1 MGRSTFFAKLR
12 NYRYNKREQ
21 RDPYRYILIELD
33 FTSQGPTRGP
43 GKKYFKGKK
52 QQGGKKIL
60 TCYSYGKP
68 GYFARDYRSKNI
80 VQRPQL
86 NVLEK
91 VRSKDATE
99 EAPAEDP
106 PI

>member
-1 MGRSTFFAKLR
+1 M
-12 NYRYNKREQ
+12 
-21 RDPYRYILIELD
+21 
-33 FTSQGPTRGP
+33 
-43 GKKYFKGKK
+43 
-52 QQGGKKIL
+52 
-60 TCYSYGKP
+60 
-68 GYFARDYRSKNI
+68 

-99 EAPAEDP
+99 EAPAEDL